1 VLLPEESAHALNGSQ
16 MAELKKLIEEQ
27 KEEVEAGETT
37 HPSVLPDLLLRLGG
51 EVSSDLSY

>member
-1 VLLPEESAHALNGSQ
+1 
-16 MAELKKLIEEQ
+16 MTELKKLIEEQ
-27 KEEVEAGETT
+27 KEEVETGETA